1 MKELSQR
8 EFMDFL
14 SDYHRAVPNTSELI
28 DFYKKHGVF
37 YEDDRKRIYLIFA
50 SSLPEYTTL
59 YSKGIVG
66 SYFYLAIT
74 YNKPGSDKLREYS
87 FMLFLRAPEEERS
100 NLEHRYAVLR
110 SFGEYIESVVASG
123 RRDIIDLL
131 VEMMNKYKWRIAF
144 ALGAIYHYLKD
155 VSPDILFDV
164 NELERLFK
172 SGLFSDRNVLFLNTK
187 GYSVLWIRSGDRI
200 VMFEISSRGDGSEID
215 VRFVPNVSDKYV
227 EALLDESSYL
237 RSGECIDAGDDKV
250 CISSAGFEE
259 DGVKN
264 YILLVHSPKFFI
276 TYLISGDDES
286 YSIKPLFIKSTGKLD
301 TYRCDRCRK
310 EKALEI
316 IDHIITEVHS
326 YYSGIDRNDIARE
339 IYFRLLN
346 SIDLLPEK
354 FAEDVLREALE
365 TQISE

>member
-1 MKELSQR
+1 
-8 EFMDFL
+8 
-14 SDYHRAVPNTSELI
+14 
-28 DFYKKHGVF
+28 
-37 YEDDRKRIYLIFA
+37 
-50 SSLPEYTTL
+50 
-59 YSKGIVG
+59 
-66 SYFYLAIT
+66 
-74 YNKPGSDKLREYS
+74 
-87 FMLFLRAPEEERS
+87 
-100 NLEHRYAVLR
+100 
-110 SFGEYIESVVASG
+110 
-123 RRDIIDLL
+123 
-131 VEMMNKYKWRIAF
+131 
-144 ALGAIYHYLKD
+144 LKD
-155 VSPDILFDV
+155 VSPDILFDE

-172 SGLFSDRNVLFLNTK
+172 SGLFSDRNVLFLNTG

-227 EALLDESSYL
+227 EVLLDESSYL
-237 RSGECIDAGDDKV
+237 RSGECIDAGDEKV
-250 CISSAGFEE
+250 CISSVGFEE

-326 YYSGIDRNDIARE
+326 HYSGINRNDIARE